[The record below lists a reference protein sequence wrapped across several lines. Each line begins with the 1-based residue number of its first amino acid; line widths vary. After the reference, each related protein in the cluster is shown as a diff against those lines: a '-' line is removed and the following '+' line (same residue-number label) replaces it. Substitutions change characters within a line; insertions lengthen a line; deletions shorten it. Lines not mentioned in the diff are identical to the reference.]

1 MPTSF
6 RLYNTKTRTVEDF
19 TPQAP
24 GQVGIYV
31 CGMTVYART
40 HVGHARAMVVFDAFV
55 RWLRHEG
62 WAVRFVRNFTDIDD
76 KIIARAA
83 TLGIDPATLAQDEI
97 DAFHRDMDALGLTR
111 PDEEPRVTQ
120 TMDQI
125 QAMIARLVER
135 GHAYAAEGN
144 VWFSVASFE
153 RYGALSGR
161 KVEDMRSADADQ
173 GKHAPADFALWK
185 AA

>member
-97 DAFHRDMDALGLTR
+97 DADMVSLDLDHA
-111 PDEEPRVTQ
+111 E
-120 TMDQI
+120 
-125 QAMIARLVER
+125 AARLAPVRTRVAEDER
-135 GHAYAAEGN
+135 N
-144 VWFSVASFE
+144 
-153 RYGALSGR
+153 
-161 KVEDMRSADADQ
+161 
-173 GKHAPADFALWK
+173 PADPSTWGKVARNAQCPCGSGK
-185 AA
+185 KYKHCHGRH